1 MHLSS
6 RLGESVTWYAPAMST
21 TPSSPKKKPSSVRHT
36 RAIQRDRQTRP
47 NTAPPDA
54 QIEARLF
61 ELVHP
66 ATYAQVAAY
75 QAMGLRE
82 RILTLPV
89 MVAFVLPSDLAP
101 AWLGHR
107 SGAGLG
113 TRRLPGDESAAGFPA
128 EPLPRFA

>member
-82 RILTLPV
+82 IGR
-89 MVAFVLPSDLAP
+89 ASCRERC
-101 AWLGHR
+101 R
-107 SGAGLG
+107 S
-113 TRRLPGDESAAGFPA
+113 RWSPYH
-128 EPLPRFA
+128 